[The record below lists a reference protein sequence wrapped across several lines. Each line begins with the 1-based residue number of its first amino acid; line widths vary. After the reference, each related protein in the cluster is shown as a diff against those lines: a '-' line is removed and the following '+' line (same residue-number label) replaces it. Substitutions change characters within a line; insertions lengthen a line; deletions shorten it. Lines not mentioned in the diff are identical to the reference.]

1 MAKEEIIISV
11 KTDAT
16 AANKDLDNVKK
27 STAETSDAA
36 KEAAGNFSIMGVSLN
51 SVKGAFAKIIPTA
64 KAMFG
69 SIKAGLISTGIG
81 AFVIAIGSLIAYF
94 TSTKRGAEQLQRI
107 LKGFGAATAV
117 ITDRFSAFGET
128 IVNAF
133 SNPKEAVIGLWNT
146 IKENIVNRV
155 EGLVLQFKGLSK
167 IISAALDLDLEGIKE
182 GFGDFASATVQVAT
196 GLDEIQR
203 KEFANTVKGITK
215 EIKEE
220 TKSAIELAG
229 ALQKIKDAERKFS
242 IEKARTAQAIQKAR
256 FEALDENKTLDERLE
271 ALQKASDLEIAT
283 TEKAI
288 QLQKDKL
295 AAKQAEVDLGE
306 SLEEDFDELAQLEVE
321 LINLQTQS
329 FQTRKRIATEIETL
343 TREQAA
349 LDKQAALE
357 KKKADDEAAANKKK
371 LDDEELK
378 NAKAKQ
384 AAMSAGLQTG
394 LSTAQEVFGKESA
407 AGKAAAIAQATIN
420 TYQAA
425 SKALAQ
431 FGVPLGIPFAA
442 LAIAAGLKQVNA
454 ITSTPEPQLARGGVV
469 RGAGTGTSDS
479 ISARLS
485 KGETVINARSTRM
498 FKPLLSALNEAGG
511 GVAFANGG
519 TLDTGTGGATI
530 GAVKAFV
537 VTDDITESQNNL
549 SKIRQKAT
557 I

>member
-1 MAKEEIIISV
+1 MASEEIIIKV
-11 KTDAT
+11 KTDTQGAD
-16 AANKDLDNVKK
+16 KGLDNVKK
-27 STAETSDAA
+27 NAKETGDAA
-36 KEAAGNFSIMGVSLN
+36 KEAAGNFSVMGVSIN
-51 SVKGAFAKIIPTA
+51 GVKAAFGKVIPMA

-81 AFVIAIGSLIAYF
+81 AFVVAIGSLIAYF

-107 LKGFGAATAV
+107 FKGFGAAVAV
-117 ITDRFSAFGET
+117 LTDRFSGVGET

-133 SNPKEAVIGLWNT
+133 SNPKKAIIGLWDT
-146 IKENIVNRV
+146 LKENIINRV
-155 EGLVLQFKGLSK
+155 EGIMLQFKALSK
-167 IISAALDLDLEGIKE
+167 VIEGAFDLDLDTIKD
-182 GFGDFASATVQVAT
+182 GFADFGQATIQVAT
-196 GLDEIQR
+196 GLDEIQQ
-203 KEFANTVKGITK
+203 KNFVDTVKDITT
-215 EIKEE
+215 EIKNE
-220 TKSAIELAG
+220 TEAAIQLTG
-229 ALQKIKDAERKFS
+229 ALQKIKDAEREFS
-242 IEKARTAQAIQKAR
+242 IQKAKTAQEIQKAR
-256 FEALDENKTLDERLE
+256 FEAMDENKTLDERLE

-283 TEKAI
+283 TNKAI

-306 SLEEDFDELAQLEVE
+306 SLAEDFDELAQLEVE

-349 LDKQAALE
+349 LDK
-357 KKKADDEAAANKKK
+357 AAAAEKAAADKKVAEDKKK
-371 LDDEELK
+371 LDADELK

-384 AAMSAGLQTG
+384 AAMNAGLQTG
-394 LSTAQEVFGKESA
+394 LTTAQNVFGKESA

-442 LAIAAGLKQVNA
+442 LAVTAGLKQVKA
-454 ITSTPEPQLARGGVV
+454 ITATPEPKFARGGMVS
-469 RGAGTGTSDS
+469 GFGTGTSDS
-479 ISARLS
+479 VSAKLS

-498 FKPLLSALNEAGG
+498 FKPLLSAINEAGG
-511 GVAFANGG
+511 GVGFANGG
-519 TLDTGTGGATI
+519 TLDTSSGGQTF
-530 GAVKAFV
+530 GAIKAFV
-537 VTDDITESQNNL
+537 VTDDITNSQSSL
-549 SKIRQKAT
+549 DKIRQKAT